1 MQKYV
6 SLPKV
11 PQEKHSKLFIIS
23 FSDTQPYLKNDWEQK
38 LLFYIQMTVFDH
50 FFTICMFI
58 FHKPEVQTDILI
70 CSKDFNFN

>member
-38 LLFYIQMTVFDH
+38 LLFWYAQRIS
-50 FFTICMFI
+50 
-58 FHKPEVQTDILI
+58 ILI
-70 CSKDFNFN
+70 SSKAMV

>member
-38 LLFYIQMTVFDH
+38 LLF
-50 FFTICMFI
+50 
-58 FHKPEVQTDILI
+58 
-70 CSKDFNFN
+70 